1 MPDYP
6 AQTITIDPALL
17 DPNPFQPKSRVTF
30 TPDQLTDLV
39 SIRDQGIIQRPQVWL
54 SSVTPG
60 RYQIKVGHRRC
71 AAWQLYR
78 PGEPITVDLIVADD
92 RAMFEHMIVENLRTD
107 PTPIERAVMI
117 RDYLQRFSVTQS
129 QAAPLFGLKNQASVS
144 NLLKLLALPAD
155 VQPLVNPL
163 QVPQRIARALVAPG
177 KIAPNDVAKI
187 AQAVAAADADPATR
201 DQKSA

>member
-30 TPDQLTDLV
+30 TVDQLTDLV
-39 SIRDQGIIQRPQVWL
+39 SIRDHGIIQRPQVRL

-92 RAMFEHMIVENLRTD
+92 RAMFEHMISACYE
-107 PTPIERAVMI
+107 
-117 RDYLQRFSVTQS
+117 
-129 QAAPLFGLKNQASVS
+129 
-144 NLLKLLALPAD
+144 
-155 VQPLVNPL
+155 
-163 QVPQRIARALVAPG
+163 
-177 KIAPNDVAKI
+177 
-187 AQAVAAADADPATR
+187 TR
-201 DQKSA
+201 P